1 VIRALLITAGLA
13 SFALLL
19 LTAVLL
25 FSSTGLSTTVRLV
38 NGLSGG
44 GIVIGESHGRLAGDW
59 RLEDVVLEIPGG
71 RVSVAELSCRW
82 QPRKLLR
89 GTLSIGALTARQ
101 VTVML
106 VDTEQEQTET
116 EETSGPTE
124 LPSLSLPLALLVGSL
139 EVDGLSLQDEA
150 GGELFSLTSLSAGLS
165 LERELLN
172 LTDVRLQT
180 VDAQIDFAGSVRC
193 AGDWPLNLAGS
204 WSVRLPGCNRLQG
217 IAGVDGSVAAADV
230 SLRLEQPLAAELT
243 GTLTGLPGRLSWQA
257 QADGRQLDPAAI
269 CPAWPA
275 GAIDLSLVA
284 SGNDSDYRGTIE
296 TTAAVADLPA
306 VSMTLPVT
314 GTPAGLVLEHGR
326 IDAGGGGS
334 GRLDGRLSWQDALS
348 WQLQADGRQLDPA
361 AIYPSWPA
369 GAIDLSLVASGNDS
383 DYRGTIDITAAVAD
397 LPAVSMTLPV
407 AGTPAGLVL
416 EHGRI
421 TGIGGSGRLDG
432 RLSWQDALSWQLEL
446 AGSGFDPGSFGPV
459 PAGTLDLTVR
469 TDGRF
474 GDAGL
479 SWQMA
484 VDELRFRTAHVDR
497 PLAGTGQLTGT
508 ATGLDGDVRLTAGG
522 SSVSVQAAVGWSDGV
537 SWDGRL
543 ALDAFDPSLLDD
555 LPGGAIDAVLSSR
568 GSSGGQHLDI
578 EATLERLSGRLAG
591 YQLQGGGTVTYR
603 DGRLLVS
610 NLQVNNGA
618 NRLVVDGTVT
628 EQLDLQIVVE
638 GADLER
644 LYEPLRGDV
653 TLSGRLSG
661 TRVEPVVDGRLAATA
676 LHYHG
681 YGLQSGTGTIRF
693 GHDGPETIDVFLQV
707 QGLTGE
713 GLTAEHGSLRVAG
726 SRGDHRV
733 DLDLGGA
740 AGHLEATL
748 AGALA
753 EGWRWAGTLRETEFI
768 SNDYGDWRQS
778 GAADCLL
785 AADQV
790 EVDGLC
796 IASGASSLCTDA
808 AWRASGDWSAELS
821 SLRLTLGDLHGWGVP
836 NSPLAG
842 TVEGSVSVAGR
853 GALLKRAAGT
863 LFAAELDVNVGEH
876 GWYPDLHWSDSRLD
890 IELTGATLSARLS
903 SHFSDD
909 SLLTARLAIDGLTGL
924 DADFR
929 QLPISGRVQLED
941 VDPEPL
947 APLTDDYLL
956 PSGRLTADLRIGGEL
971 RAPSLSGR
979 VDLDDGEIGFPEL
992 GIALNDLHGTVHGR
1006 GERLTVELRGRSGSG
1021 TARGSGELVFPDS
1034 GWRGDFQI
1042 DGDDC
1047 LLVDQSE
1054 MMIVA
1059 SPEIE
1064 LAIGPDGGS
1073 LSGRVHISEALV
1085 QPEEMRGSVS
1095 PSSDVVFV
1103 DQDQETSAW
1112 PFRFSVDISLG
1123 EKVRVEGY
1131 GVDAMLTGGLLV
1143 KDIPDQG
1150 MTGRGE
1156 LMVDSGTFTL
1166 YGQPLQISRGQLVFT
1181 GGMIDNPDLD
1191 IVARKTVQGAAF
1203 GPDGAVVGVKVSG
1216 SAQNYHL
1223 ELFSQPTMAEND
1235 IVAYL
1240 LLDKPIA
1247 AAGDENGRGIVN
1259 EAITAVGLAAG
1270 NDILGD
1276 ITGFMP
1282 IDDLHLEGSAD
1293 QGGASLVLGKRLTDD
1308 LSISYDFNLF
1318 EHAAAFR
1325 VRYEFGRG
1333 FSVQSRN
1340 SIESNGVEL
1349 LYSFEN

>member
-296 TTAAVADLPA
+296 T
-306 VSMTLPVT
+306 
-314 GTPAGLVLEHGR
+314 
-326 IDAGGGGS
+326 
-334 GRLDGRLSWQDALS
+334 
-348 WQLQADGRQLDPA
+348 
-361 AIYPSWPA
+361 
-369 GAIDLSLVASGNDS
+369 
-383 DYRGTIDITAAVAD
+383 TAAVAD

-1166 YGQPLQISRGQLVFT
+1166 YGQPLQISRGQCT
-1181 GGMIDNPDLD
+1181 GP
-1191 IVARKTVQGAAF
+1191 AHFQGAAF